1 MENEILE
8 ILNKIISNIS
18 NEKIEQSEREKIS
31 FNVNKNNSTSFMA
44 FKNILLKITVQ
55 KTRQFI
61 EIRKLDSIS
70 LEKLSEE
77 FEEVKYKEND
87 LYIKIYINQI
97 EEINKL
103 EEEIKEIYQYL
114 YLNEPMDTFGCCSR
128 YTECSNALKCV
139 QPDKKLAKGC
149 QYKLNLE
156 SGKVFYGQNK
166 NV

>member
-8 ILNKIISNIS
+8 ILNNIIRNIS
-18 NEKIEQSEREKIS
+18 DEKIDQSEREKIS
-31 FNVNKNNSTSFMA
+31 FNVNKNNSTSFVA

-70 LEKLSEE
+70 LEKLSKA

-87 LYIKIYINQI
+87 LYIKIYINNI
-97 EEINKL
+97 DEINKL
-103 EEEIKEIYQYL
+103 EDEIKEIYQYL

-128 YTECSNALKCV
+128 YEECSGALKCV

-149 QYKLNLE
+149 QYKTNLE
-156 SGKVFYGQNK
+156 SGKVFYGKNQNI
-166 NV
+166 